1 MLVPILVLTGLLVVS
16 ALIAAGVAINA
27 RGKRRKAKEERERLE
42 CEARERAEKEI
53 SSLIEAGKQ
62 RRELERQRAEE
73 ERERLEREA
82 RERAEKEE
90 SSLIEAG
97 KQRRGLERRKAEEE
111 RKRLE
116 RERKRTIEEVRS
128 RERRTPVK
136 RGGRPRG
143 LEQKGEIGR
152 PPRTRPHSLKPEL
165 VCWKD
170 GWRWCVGIE
179 VPEGSETL
187 NISQREEVLERD
199 PLDES
204 RYPLRHIGGVV
215 KLAWTSEEEYIPL
228 LSTERNY
235 LIFKMRKDWKGL
247 GRSIR
252 YPTMGHYLV
261 IVPLGWTRDEEVSG
275 PASVNPEDIQSDGYK
290 AHFFYQEK
298 DGQLAIGFIDAN
310 GERIRIESGGH
321 RFEIIGKEIE
331 DDSEDMGALFK
342 EPPCIRALDKTSWT
356 EVGVIVV
363 GKEGRGK
370 NRWRTQYIPHVSLI
384 ENELPQEIADQR
396 GGWYFLRIYDNC
408 DDLLESMDF
417 RFLMTLDNIR
427 VESSGFLPGP
437 DGYDDSTIRFLH
449 QASCRI
455 ELVDNDIRD
464 NLQIQREA
472 GQTLVTVP
480 PYADCDKSH
489 WILRDGDA
497 EVEVTVLVERI
508 WWTYGN
514 VKITPTVWN
523 DKLIDLSRK
532 YFTAT
537 SELALWVK
545 LPRFRFLRKINV
557 GFDRVRSRSFQIEVG
572 KKELVVPFRDFCDSD
587 EIQNPRQDCIL
598 QIFMEFQDKTYSVPL
613 FRISTSF
620 RCKKCEFVTTS
631 EQEALSHITEH
642 LSDIIP
648 HLSYEDLWKRHQ
660 NTLPRSIYECS
671 YCGFIVKTNDIRSP
685 TSAIID
691 HIQQDCKKALYID
704 GLVRIA
710 FYSIDKVEEVRRK
723 VEANLPIIYRCEMCG
738 KEFKGDDQKLR
749 LNHLQENHKYEL
761 IETL

>member
-1 MLVPILVLTGLLVVS
+1 MLIPILVSTGLIVVS
-16 ALIAAGVAINA
+16 AVIVARVVINA
-27 RGKRRKAKEERERLE
+27 RGKKRKAN
-42 CEARERAEKEI
+42 
-53 SSLIEAGKQ
+53 
-62 RRELERQRAEE
+62 E

-90 SSLIEAG
+90 ASRLEAE
-97 KQRRGLERRKAEEE
+97 KQRRELERQKAKEE
-111 RKRLE
+111 RDRLE
-116 RERKRTIEEVRS
+116 RENKKRIKEVRS

-143 LEQKGEIGR
+143 SEQKGEIGR
-152 PPRTRPHSLKPEL
+152 PSRTRPHSLKPEL

-179 VPEGSETL
+179 VPEGSEVP
-187 NISQREEVLERD
+187 NVSQEGEILELD

-204 RYPLRHIGGVV
+204 RYPLRNIEGAV
-215 KLAWTSEEEYIPL
+215 KLAWTSMEEYIPL
-228 LSTERNY
+228 LGTERNY

-247 GRSIR
+247 GRSIK
-252 YPTMGHYLV
+252 YPSTGHYLV
-261 IVPLGWTRDEEVSG
+261 IVPRGWIRDEEVSG
-275 PASVNPEDIQSDGYK
+275 SPSVSPENVLSDGCK
-290 AHFFYQEK
+290 AHFFYQEQ
-298 DGQLAIGFIDAN
+298 DGQLAIGFITAN
-310 GERIRIESGGH
+310 GEKIRIESGGH
-321 RFEIIGKEIE
+321 RFEIVGKEIK
-331 DDSEDMGALFK
+331 DDSEDMGPLFK

-356 EVGVIVV
+356 DVGVIVV

-370 NRWRTQYIPHVSLI
+370 NRWRTQYVPDVTLI
-384 ENELPQEIADQR
+384 ENELPQEIAEQR

-427 VESSGFLPGP
+427 VERSGFLPGP
-437 DGYDDSTIRFLH
+437 DGYDDSTICFLH

-455 ELVDNDIRD
+455 KPVDNGITN
-464 NLQIQREA
+464 NLQIQRESV
-472 GQTLVTVP
+472 QTLVTVP
-480 PYADCDKSH
+480 PYPDCDKSH
-489 WILRDGDA
+489 FILSDSDA
-497 EVEVTVLVERI
+497 EVEITVLLERI
-508 WWTYGN
+508 WWTYDN
-514 VKITPTVWN
+514 VKITPTAWK

-598 QIFMEFQDKTYSVPL
+598 QIFMEFQDETCSVPL
-613 FRISTSF
+613 LRISTSF

-631 EQEALSHITEH
+631 DQEALSHITEH

-648 HLSYEDLWKRHQ
+648 HLRYEDLWKRYQ
-660 NTLPRSIYECS
+660 NSLPYRIYECS
-671 YCGFIVKTNDIRSP
+671 YCGFIVKTNDIRNP
-685 TSAIID
+685 TSAIVD

-704 GLVRIA
+704 GLVRIT

-723 VEANLPIIYRCEMCG
+723 VIANLPIIYRCQICG
-738 KEFKGDDQKLR
+738 KEFKSDDQKLR
-749 LNHLQENHKYEL
+749 LNHLQGNHKYEL